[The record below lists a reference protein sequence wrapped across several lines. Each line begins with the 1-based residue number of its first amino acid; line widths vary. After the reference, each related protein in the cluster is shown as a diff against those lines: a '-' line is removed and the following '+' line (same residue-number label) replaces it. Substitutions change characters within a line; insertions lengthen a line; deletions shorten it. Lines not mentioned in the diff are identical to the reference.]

1 MSSYRLATR
10 YAKSLVGLAQEKGV
24 LDQAFTDLK
33 LVDVA
38 IQSSRDLKVF
48 FKSPVIDADKKLR
61 VVELLFKGKVGEM
74 VYGFMALLI
83 KKGREGYLHEIAH
96 SFIDQYNVIKAITPV
111 KLTSAVKLDDTRV
124 QELIGA
130 LKTKEGLTTLQLTEA
145 VDETLIGGFVL
156 EYSGKMLDT
165 SIKRKLYE
173 LKGVVDDDSYVKK
186 YS

>member
-74 VYGFMALLI
+74 VYGFMAL
-83 KKGREGYLHEIAH
+83 
-96 SFIDQYNVIKAITPV
+96 
-111 KLTSAVKLDDTRV
+111 
-124 QELIGA
+124 
-130 LKTKEGLTTLQLTEA
+130 
-145 VDETLIGGFVL
+145 
-156 EYSGKMLDT
+156 
-165 SIKRKLYE
+165 
-173 LKGVVDDDSYVKK
+173 
-186 YS
+186 